1 MSFASIGSFG
11 TANSITS
18 DTTLALTLTATLEVG
33 NLAILVISADSI
45 ATGTSPN
52 AEFGHKI
59 SNVSSVTDSGGNTWH
74 KLGEVAGN
82 QAAAA
87 GANVCLYY
95 SIITTQ
101 MLLAVSTITVTFGTA
116 IAAKAASGWEFTMSG
131 SSLAVERIRFRGT
144 GAADP
149 PSMTL
154 DDLPSR
160 EYLYFRARASE
171 TDDTSWTATT
181 NFTGITNATAD
192 AGAAGVGSTAN
203 GEFRINTSTS
213 ETSDPTKT
221 AVDGADIMI
230 ALWEGSQSDSSP
242 WVVTGNTLQSGTGTT
257 TPPWPLG
264 HEVDDIAI
272 LVCESNTA
280 EAVTLT
286 TANGFAEVTN
296 SPQDVASSRLTVF
309 WCRATSTSM
318 ASPVTNDPGDH
329 INNHMYLI
337 RGCHNSGNPWDVTA
351 GDTGASS
358 TSVTVPEVTTTVA
371 RCAILWICSQG
382 TDTSADEFSSWANS
396 GSTRFEE
403 MDAISTAA
411 GNGGGHGI
419 ARGYKA
425 TAGAT
430 GTATATLATAS
441 GQGRMCIALK
451 PQQSAG
457 GRTTKNT
464 DIRPLGQFQGI
475 SRRMANPIPIQV
487 FNPQN
492 TGNILV
498 PAGYENLS
506 LAG

>member
-1 MSFASIGSFG
+1 MSFASVGSFG

-18 DTTLALTLTATLEVG
+18 DTTLALTLTATLEAG
-33 NLAILVISADSI
+33 NLALLVISYDSI
-45 ATGTSPN
+45 AVGTSPV

-59 SNVSSVTDSGGNTWH
+59 SNVSSVTDTGGNTWH

-82 QAAAA
+82 QAAAG

-95 SIITTQ
+95 CIITTQ
-101 MLLAVSTITVTFGTA
+101 MLIAVSTITVTFGSA
-116 IAAKAASGWEFTMSG
+116 IAAKAASGWEFTIG
-131 SSLAVERIRFRGT
+131 SSNLAVERIRFRGT
-144 GAADP
+144 AAADP

-171 TDDTSWTATT
+171 TDDTTWTVTT

-203 GEFRINTSTS
+203 GEFRINTSVS

-221 AVDGADIMI
+221 SNDGADIFI
-230 ALWEGSQSDSSP
+230 ALWEGSQSASSP
-242 WVVTGNTLQSGTGTT
+242 WVVTGNTLQSATTTT

-264 HEVDDIAI
+264 HEVDDIAL
-272 LVCESNTA
+272 LVCESLNG

-296 SPQDVASSRLTVF
+296 SPQDVAASRLTIF

-329 INNHMYLI
+329 VNNHMYLI
-337 RGCHNSGNPWDVTA
+337 RGCHNSGNPWDAIT
-351 GDTGASS
+351 GNTGASS

-371 RCAILWICSQG
+371 RCLILWICSQG
-382 TDTSADEFSSWANS
+382 SDVGTDEFTSWANT

-403 MDAISTAA
+403 LDAISTTA

-419 ARGYKA
+419 AYGYKVS
-425 TAGAT
+425 AGAT

-441 GQGRMCIALK
+441 GQGRITIALK
-451 PQQSAG
+451 PQQAAAG

-464 DIRPLGQFQGI
+464 DPRPLGIFSGM
-475 SRRMANPIPIQV
+475 SRTMINP
-487 FNPQN
+487 
-492 TGNILV
+492 
-498 PAGYENLS
+498 
-506 LAG
+506 